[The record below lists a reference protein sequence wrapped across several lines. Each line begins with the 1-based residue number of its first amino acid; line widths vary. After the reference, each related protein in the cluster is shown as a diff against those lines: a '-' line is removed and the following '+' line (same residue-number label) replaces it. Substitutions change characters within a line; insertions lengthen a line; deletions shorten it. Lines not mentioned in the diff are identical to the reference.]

1 MSKDILTGLGAGA
14 LSALLYLAIQQAS
27 PGTFILAYL
36 SPLPLYL
43 AGLALGLAPV
53 VVAGLMGTV
62 LAFAVG
68 SWPDGLSF
76 ALLNA
81 APAMWISR
89 LALLARADQSGK
101 MEWYPAERLVTWLST
116 VAGIYFLIAL
126 ALTSMLDGGLWSG
139 LEAYMRSMAEQF
151 TSPDGRN
158 LTPETQEV
166 IANFAQFMPAM
177 VGISWMT
184 MQVVNGTL
192 AQGLAVRF
200 KRNLR
205 PSPSLADFRAPAPL
219 VYALAALT
227 AASFVPGTIGLIAG
241 TLAVF
246 TAYPFLF
253 AGLGVVHALAA
264 RLASRNI
271 VLVVF
276 YFLLFMLGWPFL
288 LVAGLGLIDQWADL
302 RGRFS
307 GTRNGPDNGPDDGQE
322 VK

>member
-1 MSKDILTGLGAGA
+1 MSKDTLTGLGAGA

-36 SPLPLYL
+36 SPLPLYF
-43 AGLALGLAPV
+43 AGLAFGLVPVVIAGLAGS
-53 VVAGLMGTV
+53 A
-62 LAFAVG
+62 LAFAIG

-81 APAMWISR
+81 VPAMWVSR
-89 LALLARADQSGK
+89 LALLARADQYGK
-101 MEWYPAERLVTWLST
+101 TEWYPAERLVTWLSLGAGVYF
-116 VAGIYFLIAL
+116 VAAL
-126 ALTSMLDGGLWSG
+126 LLTSGLEGGLWSG

-151 TSPDGRN
+151 TSPDGRT
-158 LTPETQEV
+158 LAPETQEV

-177 VGISWMT
+177 VGLSWMT

-205 PSPSLADFRAPAPL
+205 PSPSLAAFRAPSPL
-219 VYALAALT
+219 AYVLAALT
-227 AASFVPGTIGLIAG
+227 AASFISGTIGLIAG

-246 TAYPFLF
+246 AAYPYLF
-253 AGLGVVHALAA
+253 AGLGVVHDLSARLAA
-264 RLASRNI
+264 RTML
-271 VLVVF
+271 LVVF

-302 RGRFS
+302 RGRF
-307 GTRNGPDNGPDDGQE
+307 NGPRSGPGNGPNDGQE